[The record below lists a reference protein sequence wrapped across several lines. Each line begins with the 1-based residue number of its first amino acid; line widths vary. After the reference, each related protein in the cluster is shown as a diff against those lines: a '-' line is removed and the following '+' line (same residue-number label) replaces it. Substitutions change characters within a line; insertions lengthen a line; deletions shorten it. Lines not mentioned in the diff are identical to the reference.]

1 MTTEEHME
9 QAKRFLVQ
17 AEREFEAGD
26 QMQASEKLW
35 GAASHAVMAA
45 AQSRDMPCGSHRAQ
59 RVAVDELSAEQND
72 PHIKTAYALA
82 GKFHSNFYHGFMEE
96 EDWAHESPIVRDFTE
111 HMLGLAVNGRAPPG
125 A

>member
-1 MTTEEHME
+1 MTTEEHIE
-9 QAKRFLVQ
+9 QAKRFLMQ
-17 AEREFEAGD
+17 SEREFEAGD

-35 GAASHAVMAA
+35 GAASHAVMAV

-59 RVAVDELSAEQND
+59 RVAVEEISAERSD

-111 HMLGLAVNGRAPPG
+111 HMLWLAANGQLSSRA
-125 A
+125 

>member
-1 MTTEEHME
+1 MTAEEHIE
-9 QAKRFLVQ
+9 QAKRFLAQ

-45 AQSRDMPCGSHRAQ
+45 AQSRDMPSGSHRAQ
-59 RVAVDELSAEQND
+59 RVAVEEFSAEQND
-72 PHIKTAYALA
+72 PQIKTAYALA

-96 EDWAHESPIVRDFTE
+96 EDWVSRKSHRTRLHRTDAGTCGKRSASRS
-111 HMLGLAVNGRAPPG
+111 A
-125 A
+125 

>member
-1 MTTEEHME
+1 MTTEEHIE

-26 QMQASEKLW
+26 QMQASEKMW

-45 AQSRDMPCGSHRAQ
+45 AQSRDMPGGSHRAQ
-59 RVAVDELSAEQND
+59 RVAVEEISAERND

-96 EDWAHESPIVRDFTE
+96 EDWVHESPIVRDFTE
-111 HMLGLAVNGRAPPG
+111 HMLGLVVNGQHRPG

>member
-1 MTTEEHME
+1 MGSCLARRHGRGSVTGH
-9 QAKRFLVQ
+9 
-17 AEREFEAGD
+17 AER
-26 QMQASEKLW
+26 
-35 GAASHAVMAA
+35 
-45 AQSRDMPCGSHRAQ
+45 SHRAQ
-59 RVAVDELSAEQND
+59 RVAVEEISAERND

-111 HMLGLAVNGRAPPG
+111 HMLGLVENGQLPQG

>member
-1 MTTEEHME
+1 MTAEEHIG
-9 QAKRFLVQ
+9 QAKRFLAQ

-45 AQSRDMPCGSHRAQ
+45 AQSRDMPSGSHRAQ
-59 RVAVDELSAEQND
+59 RVAVEEFSAEQND
-72 PHIKTAYALA
+72 PQIKTAYALA

-96 EDWAHESPIVRDFTE
+96 EDWVHESPIVRDFTE
-111 HMLGLAVNGRAPPG
+111 QMLGLVENGQLPSG
-125 A
+125 T

>member
-1 MTTEEHME
+1 MTTEEHIE

-26 QMQASEKLW
+26 QMQASEKMW

-45 AQSRDMPCGSHRAQ
+45 AQSRDMPWGSHRAQ
-59 RVAVDELSAEQND
+59 RVAVEEISAEQDD

-111 HMLGLAVNGRAPPG
+111 HMLGLVENGQLPQG